1 MKFIPLLF
9 FFAIAIDAFGQ
20 NLELHQQVDRW
31 RIQPDGSIE
40 WQIDSRIPHSDH
52 IEMSGQKVSL
62 WMQDGVDRNRKPV
75 LNRTI
80 VFPTFRLLPVRTI
93 AHMMYDVKD
102 AELPHIIIR
111 CLRCFMA
118 GRLSR
123 ESNFDSS

>member
-62 WMQDGVDRNRKPV
+62 
-75 LNRTI
+75 
-80 VFPTFRLLPVRTI
+80 
-93 AHMMYDVKD
+93 
-102 AELPHIIIR
+102 
-111 CLRCFMA
+111 
-118 GRLSR
+118 
-123 ESNFDSS
+123 